1 METAGLDTSCRALG
15 KSRNSPSTEGQAAS
29 PGLETEKSQNDVS
42 VARKKSFSFNLMW
55 LVSFLCPTRKRFQK
69 HMQLTCLHFYRA
81 K

>member
-1 METAGLDTSCRALG
+1 MTPLAELWERAGTAPVQRGRQLLQDW
-15 KSRNSPSTEGQAAS
+15 KQ
-29 PGLETEKSQNDVS
+29 EKSQNDVS

-69 HMQLTCLHFYRA
+69 HMELTCLHFYRA